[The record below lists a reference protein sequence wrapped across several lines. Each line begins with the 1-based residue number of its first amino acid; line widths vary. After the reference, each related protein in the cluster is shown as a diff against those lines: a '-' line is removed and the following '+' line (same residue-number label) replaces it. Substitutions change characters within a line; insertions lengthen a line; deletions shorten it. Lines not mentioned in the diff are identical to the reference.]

1 MAVVFPSRRRRGCV
15 RHAAVS
21 ENDKGNGRDAQLA
34 PRELRQR
41 LMRLSPRQRVDAL
54 LEAPDARAVVR
65 SLPPEDLYVT
75 IQEVGLADA
84 TELVQLASPGQF
96 RAFVDLGGWQRDKV
110 DPHAVL
116 TWLRAARGGVDD
128 TEEFLRKLHAV
139 DLEVLEY
146 LLREFTEVHDLEE
159 NPDVNPP
166 GMTME
171 TPEGRYLIEIK
182 VEGVEMSA
190 VRALLNDLIAEN
202 PFEAVRLFEAVR
214 WELPSEMEEAAFQF
228 RRGRLL
234 DLGFPAL
241 EDAVALFSRVDL
253 PPAPGAGTV
262 GPGVALTAT
271 GGHVDYLEAAF
282 RGLTMLERENAE
294 DELRDVANAALVAEL
309 ADPGDLDATRRVGE
323 MVRDYLSLGLEHL
336 TGSDPGR
343 ATDTLRDTPL
353 LRVFQVGFSLTLQL
367 KFRAD
372 RLVKA
377 PGAMLEG
384 ALMVFPEEAAA
395 IDALR
400 RKRPRRAL
408 RVDGAEPVPF
418 RSLREVASSEALLAR
433 AEAQVVLLRGVLGG
447 SAEAARTAVAR
458 FGVPLETLGVERLFA
473 AVVAMAVLEGR
484 ADARPVPLGRT
495 VELGQRLFEGPPDAP
510 RLRASAVERALA
522 GLEGAVSPEARDEL
536 RRLVGLTLNRLLE
549 ELGEAWLQEGTLDA
563 IASAVLPMESSP
575 AP

>member
-1 MAVVFPSRRRRGCV
+1 M
-15 RHAAVS
+15 S
-21 ENDKGNGRDAQLA
+21 ENGKGNGRDAQLA

-41 LMRLSPRQRVDAL
+41 LMRLSPRQRMDAL
-54 LEAPDARAVVR
+54 LEVPEARALVR

-166 GMTME
+166 GVTME

-190 VRALLNDLIAEN
+190 VRSLLNDLIAEN
-202 PFEAVRLFEAVR
+202 PFEAVRLLEAVR
-214 WELPSEMEEAAFQF
+214 WEIPSEMEEAAFQF
-228 RRGRLL
+228 RRARLL
-234 DLGFPAL
+234 DLGFPSL
-241 EDAVALFSRVDL
+241 EDAVALFSRVDVG
-253 PPAPGAGTV
+253 PSPDPATGPGA
-262 GPGVALTAT
+262 ALAAT

-294 DELRDVANAALVAEL
+294 DELRDVANAALVADL
-309 ADPGDLDATRRVGE
+309 ADPGDLDATRRTAE

-336 TGSDPGR
+336 TGADPGR
-343 ATDTLRDTPL
+343 ATDALRDTPL
-353 LRVFQVGFSLTLQL
+353 RRIFQVGFTLTLQL

-372 RLVKA
+372 RLVKS
-377 PGAMLEG
+377 PGALLEG
-384 ALMVFPEEAAA
+384 VLMVLPEEAAA
-395 IDALR
+395 LAALR

-418 RSLREVASSEALLAR
+418 RSLREVAASQALLAR
-433 AEAQVVLLRGVLGG
+433 AEAQVKLLRGVLGG
-447 SAEAARTAVAR
+447 SAEAAREAVAR
-458 FGVPLETLGVERLFA
+458 FGVPLETLGLERLLA
-473 AVVAMAVLEGR
+473 AVVVMAVLEGR
-484 ADARPVPLGRT
+484 ADARPVPLGR
-495 VELGQRLFEGPPDAP
+495 VAELGQRLFEGPPDAP
-510 RLRASAVERALA
+510 RLRASAPERAWA
-522 GLEGAVSPEARDEL
+522 GLEAAVPPEARDEL
-536 RRLVGLTLNRLLE
+536 RRLIGLTLGRLLD
-549 ELGEAWLQEGTLDA
+549 ELGTVWLQEGRLDA
-563 IASAVLPMESSP
+563 IASAVLPMESHP
-575 AP
+575 VP

>member
-1 MAVVFPSRRRRGCV
+1 M
-15 RHAAVS
+15 S
-21 ENDKGNGRDAQLA
+21 ENGKGNGRDAQLA

-54 LEAPDARAVVR
+54 LEAPDARKLVR

-75 IQEVGLADA
+75 IQELGLADA
-84 TELVQLASPGQF
+84 TELVQLASPAQF
-96 RAFVDLGGWQRDKV
+96 RAFVDLGGWQRDKL

-128 TEEFLRKLHAV
+128 AEEFLRKVHAV
-139 DLEVLEY
+139 DLEVVEY

-159 NPDVNPP
+159 NPDVNPQ
-166 GMTME
+166 GVTME
-171 TPEGRYLIEIK
+171 TPEGRYLVEFK
-182 VEGVEMSA
+182 LEGVEMSA
-190 VRALLNDLIAEN
+190 MRSLVNDLIAEN

-214 WELPSEMEEAAFQF
+214 WEIPSEMEESAFQF

-234 DLGFPAL
+234 DLGFPSL
-241 EDAVALFSRVDL
+241 EDAVALFSRVDV
-253 PPAPGAGTV
+253 PPAPDVTRAPGA
-262 GPGVALTAT
+262 ALAAT

-294 DELRDVANAALVAEL
+294 DELRGVANAALVAEL

-336 TGSDPGR
+336 TAADPGR
-343 ATDTLRDTPL
+343 ATDVLRDTPL
-353 LRVFQVGFSLTLQL
+353 RRVFQVGFTLTLQL

-377 PGAMLEG
+377 PGALLEG
-384 ALMVFPEEAAA
+384 VLMVLPEEAAA
-395 IDALR
+395 IEALR

-433 AEAQVVLLRGVLGG
+433 AEAQVALFHAVLGG
-447 SAEAARTAVAR
+447 SEASAREAVAR
-458 FGVPLETLGVERLFA
+458 FGVPLETLGLERLLA

-495 VELGQRLFEGPPDAP
+495 VELGQRLVEGTPEEP
-510 RLRASAVERALA
+510 RVRASAAERALA
-522 GLEGAVSPEARDEL
+522 GLEGAVPPEARGEL
-536 RRLVGLTLNRLLE
+536 RRLVTLTLGRLVS
-549 ELGEAWLQEGTLDA
+549 ELGAAWLQEGRLDP
-563 IASAVLPMESSP
+563 IASAVLPMESHP
-575 AP
+575 VP

>member
-1 MAVVFPSRRRRGCV
+1 M
-15 RHAAVS
+15 S
-21 ENDKGNGRDAQLA
+21 ENGKGNGKDSQLA
-34 PRELRQR
+34 SRELRQR

-96 RAFVDLGGWQRDKV
+96 RAFVDLGGWKRDKV
-110 DPHAVL
+110 EPHAVL

-146 LLREFTEVHDLEE
+146 LLREFTVVHDLEE

-166 GMTME
+166 GVTME

-190 VRALLNDLIAEN
+190 VRSLLNDLIAEN
-202 PFEAVRLFEAVR
+202 PFEAVRLLEAVR
-214 WELPSEMEEAAFQF
+214 WEIPSEMEETAFQF
-228 RRGRLL
+228 RRARLA
-234 DLGFPAL
+234 DMGFPTL
-241 EDAVALFSRVDL
+241 EDAVSLFSRVDVGA
-253 PPAPGAGTV
+253 PVDVAKAPGT
-262 GPGVALTAT
+262 ALAAT

-282 RGLTMLERENAE
+282 RGLTALERENAE

-309 ADPGDLDATRRVGE
+309 ADPGDLDATRAAAE

-336 TGSDPGR
+336 TGADPGR
-343 ATDTLRDTPL
+343 ATDVLRDTPL
-353 LRVFQVGFSLTLQL
+353 RRVFQVGFSLTLQL

-384 ALMVFPEEAAA
+384 VLMVLPEEAAA
-395 IDALR
+395 IEALR

-408 RVDGAEPVPF
+408 RVEGAEAVPF
-418 RSLREVASSEALLAR
+418 RSLREVAQSQALLAR
-433 AEAQVVLLRGVLGG
+433 AEAQVALLRGVLGG
-447 SAEAARTAVAR
+447 SAEASHTAVAR
-458 FGVPLETLGVERLFA
+458 FGVPLETLGVERLLA
-473 AVVAMAVLEGR
+473 AVVAMAVLEEK

-495 VELGQRLFEGPPDAP
+495 VELGQRLFEGTPEAP
-510 RLRASAVERALA
+510 RLRTSAAERAWA
-522 GLEGAVSPEARDEL
+522 GLESAVPPEARDEL
-536 RRLVGLTLNRLLE
+536 RRLVGLTLSRLLD
-549 ELGEAWLQEGTLDA
+549 ELGAAWLQEGRLDP
-563 IASAVLPMESSP
+563 IATAVLPMESSP
-575 AP
+575 VP